1 MQFRQ
6 IPCTDTC
13 TLSEAGGLLY
23 WVRHLYTRTCAPRPA
38 MKPVFSLDPGSGIS
52 LTMQIVAGIALEVEE
67 KRWRPGARV
76 PSIRSFANAHGVSTF
91 TVVEAYDRLVAQGVL
106 VARRGSGFYV
116 SERRPGGPHK
126 GAEKLDEKVT
136 NGWLVR
142 NFLSVNEGAIHAGA
156 GWLPETWFDSEG
168 IARSLRQLAAH
179 PEQLLGYG
187 DARGFDR
194 LREQIV
200 RQLADYE
207 IETDIGGVMT
217 TLGANQALD
226 LVIRR
231 FTQPGDT
238 VMVDEPCYSDL
249 LVALRMR
256 DVETIGIPMTPTG
269 PDIAAMQS
277 ALQTR
282 GPRLYFTNS
291 RLHNPTGASYSSAAA
306 YKVLKIA
313 ERHDCL
319 IVEDDVSAD
328 LVQGAHF
335 TLASM
340 DQLRNVIYV
349 GSFSKTIGA
358 GLRVGFVVADHD
370 VIESLLYQKL
380 VSGMST
386 PTVTERLVSA
396 ILSEGHYRKQ
406 TEQLRDRLAAA
417 QEKTCRRLEASG
429 FEVFCEPRSGMFVWA
444 RPSDADVDSSR
455 LAELAL
461 QQKILLAPGH
471 LFFAGRVKTGWLRF
485 NVAHCNFDRLFSFLS
500 DAADR

>member
-1 MQFRQ
+1 
-6 IPCTDTC
+6 
-13 TLSEAGGLLY
+13 
-23 WVRHLYTRTCAPRPA
+23 
-38 MKPVFSLDPGSGIS
+38 MKPVLSLDPGSETS
-52 LTMQIVAGIALEVEE
+52 LTMQIVAGIVVEVEE

-76 PSIRSFANAHGVSTF
+76 PSIRAFAVAHGVSTF

-116 SERRPGGPHK
+116 SERRLGAPQK

-142 NFLSVNEGAIHAGA
+142 NFLGASEGAIHAGA

-179 PEQLLGYG
+179 PEHLLGYG
-187 DARGFDR
+187 PARGFDR

-200 RQLADYE
+200 RQLAEYE
-207 IETDIGGVMT
+207 IETDAGGVMT

-226 LVIRR
+226 LVIRQ
-231 FTQPGDT
+231 FTQPGDI

-256 DVETIGIPMTPTG
+256 DVETIGIPMKPTG
-269 PDIAAMQS
+269 PDVAALET
-277 ALQTR
+277 ALETHR
-282 GPRLYFTNS
+282 PKLYFTNS

-313 ERHDCL
+313 ERHGCL

-340 DQLRNVIYV
+340 DQLKNVIYV

-370 VIESLLYQKL
+370 VVEGLLYQKL

-406 TEQLRDRLAAA
+406 TEQLRDRLGAA

-429 FEVFCEPRSGMFVWA
+429 FEVFCEPRSGMFLWA
-444 RPSDADVDSSR
+444 RPSGIDADSSR

-461 QQKILLAPGH
+461 QEKILLAPGH
-471 LFFAGRVKTGWLRF
+471 LFFAGRMKTGWLRF
-485 NVAHCNFDRLFSFLS
+485 NVAHCNFDRLYNFLA
-500 DAADR
+500 DAVGR

>member
-1 MQFRQ
+1 
-6 IPCTDTC
+6 
-13 TLSEAGGLLY
+13 
-23 WVRHLYTRTCAPRPA
+23 
-38 MKPVFSLDPGSGIS
+38 MKPVLTLDPASETS
-52 LTMQIVAGIALEVEE
+52 LTMQIVAGIIVEVEE

-76 PSIRSFANAHGVSTF
+76 PSIRAFAQAHGVSTF

-106 VARRGSGFYV
+106 VARRGSGFYM
-116 SERRPGGPHK
+116 SERRLGAPQRT
-126 GAEKLDEKVT
+126 AEKLDEKVT

-142 NFLSVNEGAIHAGA
+142 NFLGASEGAIHAGA

-179 PEQLLGYG
+179 PEHLLGYG
-187 DARGFDR
+187 HARGFDR

-200 RQLADYE
+200 RQLGEYE
-207 IETDIGGVMT
+207 IETDVGGVMT

-226 LVIRR
+226 LVIRQ
-231 FTQPGDT
+231 FTQPGDV

-269 PDIAAMQS
+269 PDITAMET
-277 ALQTR
+277 AFETHR
-282 GPRLYFTNS
+282 PRLYFTNS

-313 ERHDCL
+313 ERYDCL

-340 DQLRNVIYV
+340 DQLKNVIYV

-370 VIESLLYQKL
+370 VLEGLLYQKL

-396 ILSEGHYRKQ
+396 ILAEGHYRKQ

-429 FEVFCEPRSGMFVWA
+429 FDVFCEPRSGMFVWA
-444 RPSDADVDSSR
+444 KPGGIEMDSSV
-455 LAELAL
+455 LAERAL
-461 QQKILLAPGH
+461 EEKILLAPGR
-471 LFFAGRVKTGWLRF
+471 LFFAGRMKTGWLRF
-485 NVAHCNFDRLFSFLS
+485 NVAHCNFDRLYAFL
-500 DAADR
+500 AEATAR

>member
-1 MQFRQ
+1 
-6 IPCTDTC
+6 
-13 TLSEAGGLLY
+13 
-23 WVRHLYTRTCAPRPA
+23 
-38 MKPVFSLDPGSGIS
+38 MKPVLTLDAGSETS
-52 LTMQIVAGIALEVEE
+52 LTMQIVAGILHEVEE

-76 PSIRSFANAHGVSTF
+76 PSIRAFAGAHDVSTF

-116 SERRPGGPHK
+116 SDRRPGAPQK
-126 GAEKLDEKVT
+126 TTEKLDEKVT

-142 NFLSVNEGAIHAGA
+142 NFLGTNEGAIHAGA
-156 GWLPETWFDSEG
+156 GWLPDTWFDAEG
-168 IARSLRQLAAH
+168 LARSLRQLAAH

-187 DARGFDR
+187 HARGFER

-200 RQLADYE
+200 RQLVEYE
-207 IETDIGGVMT
+207 IETDVAGVMT

-226 LVIRR
+226 LVIRQ
-231 FTQPGDT
+231 FTQPGDV

-256 DVETIGIPMTPTG
+256 DVETIGIPMTPVG
-269 PDIAAMQS
+269 PDIAAME
-277 ALQTR
+277 AAFAAHR
-282 GPRLYFTNS
+282 PKVYFTNS

-306 YKVLKIA
+306 YKVLKVA

-328 LVQGAHF
+328 LVQGSHF

-340 DQLRNVIYV
+340 DQLKNVIYV

-358 GLRVGFVVADHD
+358 GLRVGFVVADHA
-370 VIESLLYQKL
+370 ILEGLLYQKL

-396 ILSEGHYRKQ
+396 ILAEGHYRKQ

-417 QEKTCRRLEASG
+417 QEKTCRRLEATG

-444 RPSDADVDSSR
+444 RPAGDDQDSAL
-455 LAELAL
+455 LAERAL
-461 QQKILLAPGH
+461 KERILLAPGH
-471 LFFAGRVKTGWLRF
+471 LFFAGRVKTPWLRF
-485 NVAHCNFDRLFSFLS
+485 NVAHCNFDRLFNFL
-500 DAADR
+500 ADSLNG

>member
-1 MQFRQ
+1 
-6 IPCTDTC
+6 
-13 TLSEAGGLLY
+13 
-23 WVRHLYTRTCAPRPA
+23 
-38 MKPVFSLDPGSGIS
+38 
-52 LTMQIVAGIALEVEE
+52 MQIVAGIIQEVEE

-76 PSIRSFANAHGVSTF
+76 PSIRAFASAHGVSTF

-116 SERRPGGPHK
+116 SDRRPGAPRK
-126 GAEKLDEKVT
+126 AAEKLDEKVT

-142 NFLSVNEGAIHAGA
+142 NFLGANEGAIHAGA
-156 GWLPETWFDSEG
+156 GWLPDTWFDSEG
-168 IARSLRQLAAH
+168 IARALRQLASS

-187 DARGFDR
+187 QARGFEL

-200 RQLADYE
+200 RQLAEYE
-207 IETDIGGVMT
+207 IETDLAGVLT

-226 LVIRR
+226 LVIRQ
-231 FTQPGDT
+231 FTQPGDV
-238 VMVDEPCYSDL
+238 VMVDQPCYSDL

-256 DVETIGIPMTPTG
+256 DVETIGIPMTPAG
-269 PDIAAMQS
+269 PDIAAME
-277 ALQTR
+277 AAFAAH
-282 GPRLYFTNS
+282 GPKLYFTNS
-291 RLHNPTGASYSSAAA
+291 RLHNPTGASYSSATA
-306 YKVLKIA
+306 YKVLKVA

-328 LVQGAHF
+328 LVAGAHF

-340 DQLRNVIYV
+340 DQLKNVIYV

-358 GLRVGFVVADHD
+358 GLRVGFVVAGHD
-370 VIESLLYQKL
+370 IVEGLLYQKL

-396 ILSEGHYRKQ
+396 VLSEGHYRKQ

-417 QEKTCRRLEASG
+417 QEKTCRRLEAAG
-429 FEVFCEPRSGMFVWA
+429 LEVFCEPRSGMFVWA
-444 RPSDADVDSSR
+444 KPTGHERDSAE

-461 QQKILLAPGH
+461 NERILLAPGH
-471 LFFAGRVKTGWLRF
+471 LFFAGRVKTAWLRF
-485 NVAHCNFDRLFSFLS
+485 NVAHCNFDRLFNFL
-500 DAADR
+500 ADSIGG